1 MIVVTVCKL
10 FNDRNYKED
19 ERKEPKVNGMR
30 EMGFSCKEKWKSL
43 WMSSGVQG
51 TTDME
56 KRKTEEG
63 IDGNVLE
70 MKRNKREMRK
80 KIRKRKYEMI

>member
-1 MIVVTVCKL
+1 
-10 FNDRNYKED
+10 
-19 ERKEPKVNGMR
+19 
-30 EMGFSCKEKWKSL
+30 
-43 WMSSGVQG
+43 
-51 TTDME
+51 ME